1 MTLRKALRA
10 STALTVVSVLGI
22 TATVS
27 LSIFG
32 EAKAQTWNGAGPDYG
47 IGTNWTPNNVPD
59 AAGETATFDD
69 IGAAQSTV
77 NLGGATYSLNSW
89 VVNGGTTYSM
99 ENGTV
104 NFLDAAGLTNN
115 STGGL
120 GINANITGVG
130 GVTQSGTS
138 TLFLLGNNSYSGGTT
153 VLSGIVEARGT
164 GRLGTGAVNVGNAFG
179 GASAEL
185 QLTNGFDAQSLF
197 ITNHATGNTVFNGG
211 TAGGATIRNSEG
223 GGTTFMNNSTAGSAT
238 ITNDI
243 SANQP
248 SVTLFSDTSTAGS
261 ARFFLPGGDVRFQD
275 NSTAGNAILTGTA
288 TIVFQQN
295 ATGGNANIS
304 LESFTGLIQFL
315 DNSTAGAATILND
328 TGSQIRF
335 DGAGTSAGTATIT
348 NSGSS
353 ILPAVQNSTTIFD
366 TTSTA
371 GNATI
376 INISDGRTQFLASSN
391 AGSARIENNVGGGTF
406 FEGTSSGNS
415 AQLVTVGTGFVD
427 FSRSASAANTAGSIE
442 GSGELRLGAI
452 DFTVGSNNLS
462 TTYSGVIQDGGTN
475 GGTGASLTKTGTG
488 TLTLSGINTYTG
500 DTTVNQ
506 GTLSV
511 NGTIGDV
518 DVMSGATLGGIGTV
532 GNAVV
537 ASGATIAPGNSIGTL
552 NVAGNLTLAAG
563 SVYSVELAGS
573 GASDMIAASGVATLQ
588 GGSVSVTALDPQTSY
603 QTGQVYRIL
612 TAQGGVSGAFDPNVL
627 SNSAFLS
634 ATIANT
640 ANAVDLTI
648 AVATTPNP
656 PNPPGPPPVF
666 VTAAQTRNQLAT
678 AGALDTLVQSGSSL
692 ALYNS
697 LLVLDAVTAREAFDS
712 LSGEIYASA
721 KTALIEDSRFIRD
734 AAINR
739 VRSSFGG
746 VATAA
751 VPVMAYGEGGP
762 ELAPATTDKFGVW
775 GTGFGNWGST
785 DSDGNAASL
794 DRTTGGFV
802 VGADALVWENWR
814 LGLLAGYSRTS
825 FDVDDR
831 SSSGDS
837 DNYHLGIYGGTQWGN
852 LGFRAGAAYTWSNI
866 DTDRSVVFPGFSE
879 DLSADYDAG
888 TAQVFG
894 ELGYRIDTSRVAF
907 EPFANLAYV
916 NFRSDSFSESGG
928 AAALSASS
936 ETTDTTFTTLGLRAS
951 TDFTLGSMSATAR
964 GMLGWRHAFD
974 DVTPQSRLAFT
985 GSDAFTIS
993 GVPIDQDA
1001 FVVEAGLDLKIT
1013 HSATLGLAYN
1023 GQFGSKAQDNGFKA
1037 DLSFKF

>member
-10 STALTVVSVLGI
+10 STALTVVSILGMA
-22 TATVS
+22 ATVS
-27 LSIFG
+27 LSIFD
-32 EAKAQTWNGAGPDYG
+32 EANAQTWDGSTSSDYNEN
-47 IGTNWTPNNVPD
+47 TNWTASTVPNNP
-59 AAGETATFDD
+59 AATVAFDD
-69 IGAAQSTV
+69 LGQARTTV
-77 NLGGATYSLNSW
+77 DLGGGTFSAASW
-89 VVNGGTTYSM
+89 TISQGTGYAITDG
-99 ENGTV
+99 NV
-104 NFLDAAGLTNN
+104 NFFSAAGLTNTSTSGSTISAN
-115 STGGL
+115 LGGIGVVTQNSSTGILTLEG
-120 GINANITGVG
+120 ANTY
-130 GVTQSGTS
+130 T
-138 TLFLLGNNSYSGGTT
+138 GGTVVSAGT
-153 VLSGIVEARGT
+153 LIANGT
-164 GRLGTGAVNVGNAFG
+164 GTLGTGAVDVDGFG
-179 GASAEL
+179 SLLEL
-185 QLTNGFDAQSLF
+185 NDFDAQSLT
-197 ITNHATGNTVFNGG
+197 ITNDNRGTTVFSNG
-211 TAGGATIRNSEG
+211 TAGSATIINSEG
-223 GGTTFMNNSTAGSAT
+223 GGTTFQNNSTAGSAQ
-238 ITNDI
+238 ILNDT
-243 SANQP
+243 SGGQP
-248 SVTLFSDTSTAGS
+248 SVTLFTDTSTAGNATFS
-261 ARFFLPGGDVRFQD
+261 LPGGDVRFED
-275 NSTAGNAILTGTA
+275 TSTAGNAHLEGTA
-288 TIVFQQN
+288 TIIFLEN
-295 ATGGNANIS
+295 STGGNS
-304 LESFTGLIQFL
+304 LIEMNSDTGVVRFL
-315 DNSTAGAATILND
+315 DNSTAGFATIVND
-328 TGSQIRF
+328 TGSQVIF
-335 DGAGTSAGTATIT
+335 FGAGTSAGSANIT
-348 NSGSS
+348 NTGIDVPNNQS
-353 ILPAVQNSTTIFD
+353 STTIFD

-371 GNATI
+371 GSASI
-376 INISDGRTQFLASSN
+376 INESDGRTQFLSSSN
-391 AGSARIENNVGGGTF
+391 AGSATITNNAGGGTF
-406 FEGTSSGNS
+406 FEGTSTGNS
-415 AQLVTVGTGFVD
+415 AQLITVGTGFVD
-427 FSRSASAANTAGSIE
+427 FSRSAAAANTAGSIS
-442 GSGELRLGAI
+442 GSGELRLGSI

-462 TTYSGVIQDGGTN
+462 TTYSGVIQDGGDN

-500 DTTVNQ
+500 GTTVNQ

-511 NGTIGDV
+511 NGTIGAV
-518 DVMSGATLGGIGTV
+518 NVLSGGTLGGIGTV
-532 GNAVV
+532 GNTVV

-552 NVAGNLTLAAG
+552 NVAGDITLAAG

-573 GASDMIAASGVATLQ
+573 GASDLIAASGVATLQ
-588 GGSVSVTALDPQTSY
+588 GGSVAVTALDPQTSY

-634 ATIANT
+634 ATILNT

-678 AGALDTLVQSGSSL
+678 AGALDTLVQSGTSL

-697 LLVLDAVTAREAFDS
+697 LLVLDAATAREAFNS
-712 LSGEIYASA
+712 LSGEIYAST

-746 VATAA
+746 VATPAL
-751 VPVMAYGEGGP
+751 PIMAYGEGGP

-802 VGADALVWENWR
+802 IGADALVWENWR
-814 LGLLAGYSRTS
+814 LGMLAGYSRTS

-837 DNYHLGIYGGTQWGN
+837 DNYHLGVYGGTQWGN

-866 DTDRSVVFPGFSE
+866 DTHRSVEFPGFSE
-879 DLSADYDAG
+879 DLNADYDAG

-951 TDFTLGSMSATAR
+951 TDFTMGSMSATAR

-1001 FVVEAGLDLKIT
+1001 FAVEAGLDVKLT
-1013 HSATLGLAYN
+1013 HSATLGLSYN
-1023 GQFGSKAQDNGFKA
+1023 GQFGSKAQDNGFRA

>member
-1 MTLRKALRA
+1 MLLRKALRA
-10 STALTVVSVLGI
+10 STALTVVSVLGMA
-22 TATVS
+22 ATIS
-27 LSIFG
+27 LSIFD
-32 EAKAQTWNGAGPDYG
+32 EANAQSVWSGAGPDYG
-47 IGTNWTPNNVPD
+47 TATNWTPNNVPD
-59 AAGETATFDD
+59 AAGESATFA
-69 IGAAQSTV
+69 GAGSTIV
-77 NLGGATYSLNSW
+77 DLGAATYSVDSW
-89 VVNGGTTYSM
+89 SVSGGTTYSM

-104 NFLDAAGLTNN
+104 NFLTAAGLTNT
-115 STGGL
+115 SSGGL
-120 GINANITGVG
+120 GISANISGVG
-130 GVTQSGTS
+130 GVTQNGTA
-138 TLFLLGNNSYSGGTT
+138 TLFLLGNNTYTGGTT

-164 GRLGTGAVNVGNAFG
+164 GRLGTGSVNVGNAFG
-179 GASAEL
+179 GAAAEL
-185 QLTNGFDAQSLF
+185 QLTNGFDAQSLV

-223 GGTTFMNNSTAGSAT
+223 GGTTFQNNSTAGSAQ
-238 ITNDI
+238 ILNDI

-248 SVTLFSDTSTAGS
+248 SVTLFRDTSTAGNATFS
-261 ARFFLPGGDVRFQD
+261 LPGGDVRFQD
-275 NSTAGNAILTGTA
+275 NSTAGDAILTGTA
-288 TIVFQQN
+288 TVIFQQN
-295 ATGGNANIS
+295 ATGGNARFNLS
-304 LESFTGLIQFL
+304 SFTGLIQFL
-315 DNSTAGAATILND
+315 DNSTAGAATIAN
-328 TGSQIRF
+328 TGGSQIRF
-335 DGAGTSAGTATIT
+335 DGAGTSAGTAAIT

-353 ILPAVQNSTTIFD
+353 TTPAVQNSTTIFD

-371 GNATI
+371 GSASI
-376 INISDGRTQFLASSN
+376 INESDGRTRFIASSN
-391 AGSARIENNVGGGTF
+391 AGSATITNNAGGGTF
-406 FEGTSSGNS
+406 FEGTSTAAS
-415 AQLVTVGTGFVD
+415 AQLATIGTGFVD
-427 FSRSASAANTAGSIE
+427 FSRSTAAANTAGSIE
-442 GSGELRLGAI
+442 GSGELRLGSV

-462 TTYSGVIQDGGTN
+462 TTYSGVIQDGGTD
-475 GGTGASLTKTGTG
+475 GGTDASLTKTGTG
-488 TLTLSGINTYTG
+488 TLTLSGTNTYTG
-500 DTTVNQ
+500 GTTVNQ

-511 NGTIGDV
+511 NGTIGTV
-518 DVMSGATLGGIGTV
+518 NVLNGATLGGIGTV
-532 GNAVV
+532 GNTDV

-552 NVAGNLTLAAG
+552 NVAGNITLAAG

-573 GASDMIAASGVATLQ
+573 GASDLIAASGVATLQ

-612 TAQGGVSGAFDPNVL
+612 TAQGGVNGAFDPNVL

-697 LLVLDAVTAREAFDS
+697 LLVLDAATAREAFNS
-712 LSGEIYASA
+712 LSGEIYAST

-837 DNYHLGIYGGTQWGN
+837 DNYHLGVYGGTQWGN

-866 DTDRSVVFPGFSE
+866 DTDRSVVFSGFSE

-928 AAALSASS
+928 AAALTASS

-951 TDFTLGSMSATAR
+951 TDFTMGSMSATAR

-1001 FVVEAGLDLKIT
+1001 FAVEAGLDLKIT

>member
-10 STALTVVSVLGI
+10 STALTVVSILGMA
-22 TATVS
+22 ATVS
-27 LSIFG
+27 LSIFD
-32 EAKAQTWNGAGPDYG
+32 EAKAQTWNGATQDYG
-47 IGTNWTPNNVPD
+47 TATNWTPNDVPD
-59 AAGETATFDD
+59 AAGESATFN
-69 IGAAQSTV
+69 GAGADV
-77 NLGGATYSLNSW
+77 VDLGGNTFSVDGWNVS
-89 VVNGGTTYSM
+89 GGTTYSM

-104 NFLDAAGLTNN
+104 NFLTAAGLTNT
-115 STGGL
+115 SSGGL
-120 GINANITGVG
+120 GINANITGIG
-130 GVTQSGTS
+130 GVTQNGTA
-138 TLFLLGNNSYSGGTT
+138 TLFLLGNNTYTGGTN

-164 GRLGTGAVNVGNAFG
+164 GTLGTGAVVVGDPGG
-179 GASAEL
+179 GASAVL
-185 QLTNGFDAQSLF
+185 QLTNGFNAQSLD
-197 ITNHATGNTVFNGG
+197 ITNNTTGNTVFDGG
-211 TAGGATIRNSEG
+211 NAGSATIRNSQG
-223 GGTTFMNNSTAGSAT
+223 GGTTFMNNSTAGNAT

-243 SANQP
+243 SAGQP
-248 SVTLFSDTSTAGS
+248 SVTLFTDTSTAGN
-261 ARFFLPGGDVRFQD
+261 ARFLLPGGDVRFED
-275 NSTAGNAILTGTA
+275 SSTAGDAQLSGTA
-288 TIVFQQN
+288 TIIFSEN
-295 ATGGNANIS
+295 ATGGNAQIS

-335 DGAGTSAGTATIT
+335 DGTGTSAGTATIT

-353 ILPAVQNSTTIFD
+353 TSPAVQNSTTIFD

-371 GNATI
+371 GSARIT
-376 INISDGRTQFLASSN
+376 NISDGRTQFLGSSTAGN
-391 AGSARIENNVGGGTF
+391 ATITNDVGGGTF
-406 FEGTSSGNS
+406 FEATSTGDN
-415 AQLVTVGTGFVD
+415 AQLVTIGTGFVD
-427 FSRSASAANTAGSIE
+427 FSRSAIAANRAGSIS
-442 GSGELRLGAI
+442 GSGELRLGSI

-500 DTTVNQ
+500 GTTVNQ

-511 NGTIGDV
+511 NGTIGAV
-518 DVMSGATLGGIGTV
+518 NVLSGATLGGIGTV
-532 GNAVV
+532 GNTVV
-537 ASGATIAPGNSIGTL
+537 VSGATIAPGNSIGTL
-552 NVAGNLTLAAG
+552 NVAGDITLDAG
-563 SVYSVELAGS
+563 SIYSVELAGS
-573 GASDMIAASGVATLQ
+573 GASDLIAASGVATLQ
-588 GGSVSVTALDPQTSY
+588 GGSVAVTALDPQTSY

-612 TAQGGVSGAFDPNVL
+612 TAQGGVSGAFDPSVL

-634 ATIANT
+634 ATLANT

-648 AVATTPNP
+648 VVAPTP

-697 LLVLDAVTAREAFDS
+697 LLVLDAATAREAFDS
-712 LSGEIYASA
+712 LSGEIYAST

-746 VATAA
+746 VATPAL
-751 VPVMAYGEGGP
+751 PIMAHGEGGP

-802 VGADALVWENWR
+802 IGADALVWENWR

-866 DTDRSVVFPGFSE
+866 DTHRSVEFPGFSE
-879 DLSADYDAG
+879 DLNADYDAG

-951 TDFTLGSMSATAR
+951 TDFTMGSMSATAR

-993 GVPIDQDA
+993 GVPIDKDA
-1001 FVVEAGLDLKIT
+1001 FAVEAGLDLKIT
-1013 HSATLGLAYN
+1013 HSATLGVSYN
-1023 GQFGSKAQDNGFKA
+1023 GQFGSKAIDNGFKA

>member
-10 STALTVVSVLGI
+10 STALTVVSILGMA
-22 TATVS
+22 ATVS
-27 LSIFG
+27 LSIFD
-32 EAKAQTWNGAGPDYG
+32 EANAQTWNGATQDYG
-47 IGTNWTPNNVPD
+47 TATNWTPNDVPD
-59 AAGETATFDD
+59 AAGESAVFA
-69 IGAAQSTV
+69 GAGSTV
-77 NLGGATYSLNSW
+77 NLGGNTYSLDSW
-89 VVNGGTTYSM
+89 NVSGGTTYSM

-104 NFLDAAGLTNN
+104 NFITAGGGLTNT
-115 STGGL
+115 SSGGL
-120 GINANITGVG
+120 GISANIGGVG
-130 GVTQSGTS
+130 GVTQNGTA
-138 TLFLLGNNSYSGGTT
+138 TLFLLGNNTYSGGTT
-153 VLSGIVEARGT
+153 VLSGILEARGT
-164 GRLGTGAVNVGNAFG
+164 GTLGTGAVSVGNAFG

-185 QLTNGFDAQSLF
+185 QLTNGFNAQSLV
-197 ITNHATGNTVFNGG
+197 ITNDATGRTVFVNDGS
-211 TAGGATIRNSEG
+211 AGSANITNSEG
-223 GGTTFMNNSTAGSAT
+223 GTTSFTGNSTAGNATITNAISANDPSATEFSDSSTAGNATFILPGGDVSFLDTSTAGNAHLTGTATIIFQQNATGGNSLIEMNSDTGIVRFLDNSTAGSAT
-238 ITNDI
+238 ILNQTGSQVLFVGAGTSAG
-243 SANQP
+243 SANITNTGVG
-248 SVTLFSDTSTAGS
+248 SLNNSTTSFDSTSTAGS
-261 ARFFLPGGDVRFQD
+261 ASITNINGGR
-275 NSTAGNAILTGTA
+275 T
-288 TIVFQQN
+288 
-295 ATGGNANIS
+295 
-304 LESFTGLIQFL
+304 EFL
-315 DNSTAGAATILND
+315 DT
-328 TGSQIRF
+328 
-335 DGAGTSAGTATIT
+335 
-348 NSGSS
+348 
-353 ILPAVQNSTTIFD
+353 
-366 TTSTA
+366 
-371 GNATI
+371 
-376 INISDGRTQFLASSN
+376 SN
-391 AGSARIENNVGGGTF
+391 AGSARITNDVGGGTF
-406 FEGTSSGNS
+406 FEATSTGGN
-415 AQLVTVGTGFVD
+415 AQLVTIGTGFVD
-427 FSRSASAANTAGSIE
+427 FSRSVAAANTAGSIE
-442 GSGELRLGAI
+442 GSGELRLGSI

-500 DTTVNQ
+500 GTTVNQ

-511 NGTIGDV
+511 NGTIGAV
-518 DVMSGATLGGIGTV
+518 NVLSGGTLGGIGTV
-532 GNAVV
+532 GNTVV

-552 NVAGNLTLAAG
+552 NVAGDITLAAG
-563 SVYSVELAGS
+563 SIYSVELAGS
-573 GASDMIAASGVATLQ
+573 GASDLIAASGVATLQ
-588 GGSVSVTALDPQTSY
+588 GGSVAVTALDPQTSY

-634 ATIANT
+634 ATILNS

-648 AVATTPNP
+648 AVQQTP
-656 PNPPGPPPVF
+656 PNQGPF
-666 VTAAQTRNQLAT
+666 VSVAQTRNQLAT

-697 LLVLDAVTAREAFDS
+697 LLVLDAATAREAFDS
-712 LSGEIYASA
+712 LSGEIYAST

-746 VATAA
+746 VATPAL
-751 VPVMAYGEGGP
+751 PIMAYGEGGP

-814 LGLLAGYSRTS
+814 LGMLAGYSRTS

-837 DNYHLGIYGGTQWGN
+837 DNYHLGIYGGSQWGN

-866 DTDRSVVFPGFSE
+866 DTHRSVEFPGFSE
-879 DLSADYDAG
+879 DLNADYDAG

-951 TDFTLGSMSATAR
+951 TDFTMGSMSATAR

-974 DVTPQSRLAFT
+974 DVTPQSRLAFV

-993 GVPIDQDA
+993 GVPIDKDA
-1001 FVVEAGLDLKIT
+1001 FAVEAGLDLKIT
-1013 HSATLGLAYN
+1013 HSATLGLSYN
-1023 GQFGSKAQDNGFKA
+1023 GQFGSKALDNGFRA

>member
-10 STALTVVSVLGI
+10 STALTVVSILGMA
-22 TATVS
+22 ATVS

-32 EAKAQTWNGAGPDYG
+32 EANAQTWNGAGPDYG
-47 IGTNWTPNNVPD
+47 TATNWTPNNVPD
-59 AAGETATFDD
+59 TAGESATFDD
-69 IGAAQSTV
+69 TGLLQPTV
-77 NLGGATYSLNSW
+77 NLGGVTHSVGSW
-89 VVNGGTTYSM
+89 VVSGTTTYSM
-99 ENGTV
+99 ESGTV
-104 NFLDAAGLTNN
+104 NFLTAAGLTNT
-115 STGGL
+115 SSGGTG
-120 GINANITGVG
+120 ISANITGIG
-130 GVTQSGTS
+130 GVTQNGPA
-138 TLFLLGNNSYSGGTT
+138 TLFLLGNNTYTGGTT

-164 GRLGTGAVNVGNAFG
+164 GRLGTGPVVVGDPG
-179 GASAEL
+179 GGVSAEL
-185 QLTNGFDAQSLF
+185 QLTNGFNAQSLN
-197 ITNHATGNTVFNGG
+197 ITNNTTGNTVFNGG
-211 TAGGATIRNSEG
+211 NAGSATIRNSQG
-223 GGTTFMNNSTAGSAT
+223 GGTTFMNNSTAGNAT

-243 SANQP
+243 SAGQP
-248 SVTLFSDTSTAGS
+248 SVTLFSDTSTAGN
-261 ARFFLPGGDVRFQD
+261 ATFLLPGGDVRFQD
-275 NSTAGNAILTGTA
+275 NSTAGNANLSGTA
-288 TIVFQQN
+288 TIIFQQN
-295 ATGGNANIS
+295 ATGGNAQIS
-304 LESFTGLIQFL
+304 LNSFTGLIQFL
-315 DNSTAGAATILND
+315 DNSTAGAATISNAD
-328 TGSQIRF
+328 GSQIRF

-353 ILPAVQNSTTIFD
+353 TLPAVQNSTTIFD

-371 GNATI
+371 GNASI
-376 INISDGRTQFLASSN
+376 INISDGRTQFLASSS
-391 AGSARIENNVGGGTF
+391 AGSATITNNVGGGTF
-406 FEGTSSGNS
+406 FEDTSTAAS
-415 AQLVTVGTGFVD
+415 ARLITIGTGFVD
-427 FSRSASAANTAGSIE
+427 FSRSTAAANTAGSIE
-442 GSGELRLGAI
+442 GSGELRLGSI

-500 DTTVNQ
+500 GTTVNQ

-511 NGTIGDV
+511 NGTIGAV
-518 DVMSGATLGGIGTV
+518 DVMSGGTLGGIGTV
-532 GNAVV
+532 GNTIV

-552 NVAGNLTLAAG
+552 NVAGDITLAAG
-563 SVYSVELAGS
+563 SIYSVELAGS
-573 GASDMIAASGVATLQ
+573 GASDLIAASGVATLQ
-588 GGSVSVTALDPQTSY
+588 GGSVAITALDPQTSY

-634 ATIANT
+634 ATILNT

-648 AVATTPNP
+648 AVQQTP
-656 PNPPGPPPVF
+656 PNQGPF
-666 VTAAQTRNQLAT
+666 VSAAQTRNQLAT

-697 LLVLDAVTAREAFDS
+697 LLVLDAATAREAFDS
-712 LSGEIYASA
+712 LSGEIYAST

-746 VATAA
+746 VATPAL
-751 VPVMAYGEGGP
+751 PIMAYGEGGP

-814 LGLLAGYSRTS
+814 LGMLAGYSRTS

-866 DTDRSVVFPGFSE
+866 DTHRSVEFPGFSE

-894 ELGYRIDTSRVAF
+894 EFGYRIDTSRVAF

-951 TDFTLGSMSATAR
+951 TDFTMGSMSATAR

-974 DVTPQSRLAFT
+974 DVTPQSRLAFI

-993 GVPIDQDA
+993 GVPIDKDA
-1001 FVVEAGLDLKIT
+1001 FAVEAGLDLKIT
-1013 HSATLGLAYN
+1013 HSATLGLSYN
-1023 GQFGSKAQDNGFKA
+1023 GQFGSKALDNGFKA